1 MAFLLGVAICYLLIG
16 CGLVCHCRIGSAS
29 PDRTLSIPE
38 MMISVIDSTRH
49 GLRVTSLDVQLPL
62 PTVNADGTNG
72 VNQRAKPML
81 KAENVE
87 NEDLKTLSSFL
98 RKTSI

>member
-1 MAFLLGVAICYLLIG
+1 
-16 CGLVCHCRIGSAS
+16 
-29 PDRTLSIPE
+29 
-38 MMISVIDSTRH
+38 
-49 GLRVTSLDVQLPL
+49 VQLPL
-62 PTVNADGTNG
+62 PTVNADGTDG
-72 VNQRAKPML
+72 DNQRAKPML